1 MAGRA
6 QNAGPLASGHCQGVW
21 QPWHRGTLPVVSIG
35 GGRQIA
41 QLALVRYPSQGPFP
55 RRQEMDFKGRK
66 WLWRSRRCSSPR

>member
-35 GGRQIA
+35 GGRRLA
-41 QLALVRYPSQGPFP
+41 QLALVRYQPFLAP
-55 RRQEMDFKGRK
+55 AGNG
-66 WLWRSRRCSSPR
+66 L